1 MSPIKTTRAIGNTL
15 ISVAVACAIALVGL
29 MLVPSLFGLDRY
41 VITGGSMSGA
51 FERGTVV
58 YERQVPVA
66 DLKVGDIITYV
77 PPKDAGIN
85 EPVTHRILS
94 IDDETDPDGR
104 RVLRT
109 QGDAN
114 ASADPWTFTLES
126 AVQPRVEG
134 WVPAVGWVFILLSMS
149 GVRMLAIGLPAA
161 MIGLMFLRDLVRALR
176 G

>member
-1 MSPIKTTRAIGNTL
+1 MSPMKTTRAIGSTL
-15 ISVAVACAIALVGL
+15 ITVAVACAIALVGL
-29 MLVPSLFGLDRY
+29 MLVPSLFGFDRY
-41 VITGGSMSGA
+41 VITGGSMSGT

-77 PPKDAGIN
+77 PPQESGID

-94 IDDETDPDGR
+94 IDDEADAAGG

-114 ASADPWTFTLES
+114 DSADPWTFTLAS
-126 AVQPRVEG
+126 SVQPRVEG
-134 WVPAVGWVFILLSMS
+134 WVPGIGWVFILLSLS

-161 MIGLMFLRDLVRALR
+161 LIGLMFLRDLVRAMR
-176 G
+176 T